1 MKITIQDIAEK
12 AKVSKMT
19 VSRVLSGK
27 GHVKNETAERI
38 KNIIRELNYEPN
50 FIARSL
56 SSKRSMILGVI
67 IFKTAPSI
75 FDEYVAQVF
84 SGIVDNS
91 EIQQYRIMV
100 LPVDSNIGDQNEYYK
115 IARSNLLDGL
125 ILLRSR
131 INDTKIENLAKTGF
145 PFVLVNFK
153 KYSPCYNFVDT
164 ENYKGAVLA
173 MEHLIKKGHKKIVFL
188 SGNLFE
194 TNARDRFKAY
204 KDTLS
209 KHGLEYNEEWVVPT
223 EFDEEDSYAKTEQ
236 LLKCNNRPT
245 AIFCASDYIAVGAM
259 RRIQEMGLNIPDDIA
274 VVGFDDI
281 ELASHIQPKLT
292 TVRQPL
298 HELGRNAGQILLDI
312 ITGKRKTPVH
322 KLLKIE
328 LIERESC

>member
-1 MKITIQDIAEK
+1 MKLTIQDIAKK
-12 AKVSKMT
+12 AEVSKMT

-27 GHVKNETAERI
+27 GHVKKETAERI
-38 KNIIRELNYEPN
+38 QNIIRELNYEPN

-56 SSKRSMILGVI
+56 SSKQSMILGVI
-67 IFKTAPSI
+67 IFKTPTSI
-75 FDEYVAQVF
+75 IDEYVAQVF

-100 LPVDSNIGDQNEYYK
+100 LPVDRDGGDENEYLK
-115 IARSNLLDGL
+115 IARTNMLDGL
-125 ILLRSR
+125 IFIRSR
-131 INDTKIENLAKTGF
+131 INDPKLDALAKSGF

-153 KYSPCYNFVDT
+153 KFSPHYNFVDT

-173 MEHLIKKGHKKIVFL
+173 MEHLINRGYKKIVFL

-204 KDTLS
+204 QDTL
-209 KHGLEYNEEWVVPT
+209 KKYDLEYNEGWVVPT
-223 EFDEEDSYAKTEQ
+223 EFDEDDAYLKTEQ
-236 LLKCNNRPT
+236 LLKCDHRPT
-245 AIFCASDYIAVGAM
+245 AIFAASDYIAIGAM
-259 RRIQEMGLNIPDDIA
+259 RRIREMGLTIPNDIA
-274 VVGFDDI
+274 IIGFDDI

-298 HELGRNAGQILLDI
+298 HELGQNAGQILLDI
-312 ITGKRKTPVH
+312 ITGKRKGPVH
-322 KLLKIE
+322 KMLKTT

>member
-1 MKITIQDIAEK
+1 
-12 AKVSKMT
+12 MT

-27 GHVKNETAERI
+27 GYVKKETAERI
-38 KNIIRELNYEPN
+38 QNIISDLNYEPN

-91 EIQQYRIMV
+91 ELKHYRIMV
-100 LPVDSNIGDQNEYYK
+100 LPVDPNQGYQNEYIK
-115 IARSNLLDGL
+115 IARTNLLDGL

-131 INDTKIENLAKTGF
+131 INDVKIEVLAKSGF

-153 KYSPCYNFVDT
+153 KFSPYYNFVDT
-164 ENYKGAVLA
+164 ENIKGGILA
-173 MEHLIKKGHKKIVFL
+173 MEYLIKKGHKKIVFL
-188 SGNLFE
+188 SGNLYE

-204 KDTLS
+204 QTTLS
-209 KHGLEYNEEWVVPT
+209 NHGLEYNEDWVVPT
-223 EFDEEDSYAKTEQ
+223 EFNEEDAYLKTEQ
-236 LLKCNNRPT
+236 LLKCPNRPT
-245 AIFCASDYIAVGAM
+245 AIFCASDYIAIGAM
-259 RRIQEMGLNIPDDIA
+259 RRIKDMGFRIPDDIA
-274 VVGFDDI
+274 LVGYDDI

-292 TVRQPL
+292 TIRQPL
-298 HELGRNAGQILLDI
+298 HELGKNAGQILLDI

>member
-12 AKVSKMT
+12 AQVSKMT
-19 VSRVLSGK
+19 VSRVLSGNGYVAK
-27 GHVKNETAERI
+27 ETAERI
-38 KNIIRELNYEPN
+38 RNIISELNYEPN

-56 SSKRSMILGVI
+56 SSKQSMILGVI
-67 IFKTAPSI
+67 IFKTPTSI
-75 FDEYVAQVF
+75 IDEYVAQVF

-91 EIQQYRIMV
+91 EIQPYRIMV
-100 LPVDSNIGDQNEYYK
+100 LPVDRDQGDENEYLK

-125 ILLRSR
+125 IFLRSR
-131 INDTKIENLAKTGF
+131 INDTKIEALAKSGF

-153 KYSPCYNFVDT
+153 KYSPYYNFVDT

-173 MEHLIKKGHKKIVFL
+173 MEHLIKSGHKKIVFL

-204 KDTLS
+204 KDTLK
-209 KHGLEYNEEWVVPT
+209 KHGLKYNEEWVVPT
-223 EFDEEDSYAKTEQ
+223 EFDEEDAYLKTEQ
-236 LLKCNNRPT
+236 LLNGSNRPT
-245 AIFCASDYIAVGAM
+245 AIFGASDYIAIGAM
-259 RRIQEMGLNIPDDIA
+259 RRIQDMGLKIPEDIA
-274 VVGFDDI
+274 VIGFDDI

-292 TVRQPL
+292 TVHQPL

-312 ITGKRKTPVH
+312 ITGKRKTPIH

-328 LIERESC
+328 LVERESC

>member
-1 MKITIQDIAEK
+1 MRITIQDIAKK
-12 AKVSKMT
+12 AQVSKMT
-19 VSRVLSGK
+19 VSRVLSGNGYVAK
-27 GHVKNETAERI
+27 ETAERI
-38 KNIIRELNYEPN
+38 QSIINELNYEPN

-56 SSKRSMILGVI
+56 SSKQSMILGVI
-67 IFKTAPSI
+67 IFKTHPSI

-91 EIQQYRIMV
+91 ELKQYRIMV
-100 LPVDSNIGDQNEYYK
+100 LPVDPKHGDENEYYK

-131 INDTKIENLAKTGF
+131 INDTKIEALAKTGF

-153 KYSPCYNFVDT
+153 KYAPNYNFVDT
-164 ENYKGAVLA
+164 ENYKGAMLA
-173 MEHLIKKGHKKIVFL
+173 MEHLIKKGHKKIVFF

-204 KDTLS
+204 QDTLVNN
-209 KHGLEYNEEWVVPT
+209 GLEYNEEWVIHS
-223 EFDEEDSYAKTEQ
+223 EFDEEDAYIKTEQ
-236 LLKCNNRPT
+236 ILKCPDRPT
-245 AIFCASDYIAVGAM
+245 AIFCASDYIAIGAM
-259 RRIQEMGLNIPDDIA
+259 RRIQEMGLEIPNDIA

-292 TVRQPL
+292 TVHQPL

-312 ITGKRKTPVH
+312 ITGKRKPPVH
-322 KLLKIE
+322 KLLKVEIV
-328 LIERESC
+328 ERESG